1 MSKFAASGGAMQP
14 LAMSDFSA
22 VTCLAAGRAQ
32 TIATLREGRSGLAPC
47 VFESLSFPTYTGEV
61 IHIDTAPLDVGL
73 AEFDCRN
80 NRLARLALLQDG
92 FADSVAA
99 ARERYGA
106 TRIGVFVGTSTSGLL
121 QTEIAYRSR
130 DPATGALPASFDYD
144 RTHNTYSLARF
155 TRSACGL
162 AGPAFVV
169 STACAATAKVFASAA
184 RMIAAGVC
192 DAAVVGGAD
201 TLCATTLYGFHSLG
215 VLAEEPCRPFDAAR
229 CGISIGEAAGFVLL
243 ERPDARHGPDTVFLL
258 GVGESSDAY
267 HMSSPHPEGVGAR
280 LAMERAL
287 TTAGLEPAAIDYI
300 NLHGTA
306 TPVGDAAE
314 DHAVFDL
321 FGDTAP
327 CSSTKGFAGHTLG
340 ASGALEAVF
349 CALAIQHG
357 FLPGS
362 PHTQMVDPAF
372 RSQYLC
378 EGRSGRVDRVISN
391 SFGFGGANCSLLIGR
406 SA

>member
-1 MSKFAASGGAMQP
+1 MSDIARPGGTMQP
-14 LAMSDFSA
+14 LAMSDFSV
-22 VTCLAAGRAQ
+22 VTCLAAGRDQSIVA
-32 TIATLREGRSGLAPC
+32 LREGRSALAPC
-47 VFESLSFPTYTGEV
+47 VFTTLSFPTYTGEV
-61 IHIDTAPLDVGL
+61 AGVDAHPLEGEL

-106 TRIGVFVGTSTSGLL
+106 DRIGVFVGTSTSGLL
-121 QTEIAYRSR
+121 QTELAYRAR
-130 DPATGALPASFDYD
+130 DPASGALPASFDYL

-155 TRSACGL
+155 IRAACGL
-162 AGPAFVV
+162 AGPSFVV

-184 RMIAAGVC
+184 RMIAAGLC

-201 TLCATTLYGFHSLG
+201 TLCATTLYGFRSLG
-215 VLAEEPCRPFDAAR
+215 VLAEEPCRPFDARR
-229 CGISIGEAAGFVLL
+229 CGISIGEAASFVLL
-243 ERPDARHGPDTVFLL
+243 ERQNARHGADTIFLL
-258 GVGESSDAY
+258 GFGESSDAY

-287 TTAGLEPAAIDYI
+287 TTAGLAPATIDYI

-321 FGDTAP
+321 FGGRTP

-340 ASGALEAVF
+340 ASGAVEAAF

-362 PHTQMVDPAF
+362 PQTQTVDPAF
-372 RSQYLC
+372 KTRYLC
-378 EGRSGRVDRVISN
+378 EGRSGRIDRIISN
-391 SFGFGGANCSLLIGR
+391 SFGFGGANCSLLLGR
-406 SA
+406 VM